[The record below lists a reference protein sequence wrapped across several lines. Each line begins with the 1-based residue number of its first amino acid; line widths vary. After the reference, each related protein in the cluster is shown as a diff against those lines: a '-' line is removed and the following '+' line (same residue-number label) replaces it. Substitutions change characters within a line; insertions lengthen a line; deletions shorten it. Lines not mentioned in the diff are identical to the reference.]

1 MIVALTRFL
10 SRGCKSLARTVCA
23 GGTTTLLF
31 IAFCPKP
38 AVACLGGPPC
48 LWKDIATRVTQKGAG
63 KQQSLRITHRGGKQS
78 EQTARVTKKTYTN
91 TGLLRPI
98 VTQERSHKNTTSH
111 KTSGIRSKTT
121 LIKTNK
127 NTYFITIKTGYWS
140 HLQNTSNNFFPF
152 SGRAILTYRQQ
163 DASLKRANNFF
174 VNQQETR
181 KKLLHNTFTKI
192 GTNHTPTRPLVPSS
206 PQPLVT

>member
-1 MIVALTRFL
+1 MQWHHHIIVYSLLPQASGRLPWRAAALVKRYCHT
-10 SRGCKSLARTVCA
+10 CH
-23 GGTTTLLF
+23 
-31 IAFCPKP
+31 PKRR
-38 AVACLGGPPC
+38 
-48 LWKDIATRVTQKGAG
+48 W
-63 KQQSLRITHRGGKQS
+63 
-78 EQTARVTKKTYTN
+78 QTAIVTHHTQTRKKKANKQHGLRKNYTN
-91 TGLLRPI
+91 TGLLRPL

-127 NTYFITIKTGYWS
+127 NIYFITIKTGHWS
-140 HLQNTSNNFFPF
+140 HSQNTSNNFFPF

>member
-1 MIVALTRFL
+1 MQVAPPHYCLQSFAPSQR
-10 SRGCKSLARTVCA
+10 SPALAGRRACGKILPHVS
-23 GGTTTLLF
+23 
-31 IAFCPKP
+31 PKK
-38 AVACLGGPPC
+38 ALANSNRY
-48 LWKDIATRVTQKGAG
+48 ASHTEEE
-63 KQQSLRITHRGGKQS
+63 KQS

-91 TGLLRPI
+91 TGLLRPL

-127 NTYFITIKTGYWS
+127 NIYFITIKTGHWS
-140 HLQNTSNNFFPF
+140 HTQNTSNNFFPF
-152 SGRAILTYRQQ
+152 SGRANLTYRQQ

>member
-1 MIVALTRFL
+1 MIVELTRFL

-23 GGTTTLLF
+23 VAPPHYCLQPSAPSQRSPALAGRRACEKILPHVS
-31 IAFCPKP
+31 PKK
-38 AVACLGGPPC
+38 ALANSNRY
-48 LWKDIATRVTQKGAG
+48 ASHTEEE
-63 KQQSLRITHRGGKQS
+63 KQS
-78 EQTARVTKKTYTN
+78 EQTARVTKKLYKY
-91 TGLLRPI
+91 R
-98 VTQERSHKNTTSH
+98 VTQATCYARTKPQNTTSH

-127 NTYFITIKTGYWS
+127 NTYFITIKTGHWS
-140 HLQNTSNNFFPF
+140 HSQNTSNNFFPF